1 MTNAGEKKNY
11 QGASEKVMN
20 MLNHKRNQAIL
31 VATVISLALISIF
44 GLYLK
49 QQLSTDKKN
58 ASEALVKSL
67 KSVSVGNC
75 SFIAG
80 ACGNGTFNQPT
91 YFLDRINFACPAD
104 KPLMNG
110 FKLERCGELGTEN
123 EGLQVI
129 ARCCNIVK

>member
-1 MTNAGEKKNY
+1 MNTGENQDK
-11 QGASEKVMN
+11 QGTSTTAMRI
-20 MLNHKRNQAIL
+20 LNQKRNQAIL
-31 VATVISLALISIF
+31 VGLIITLALLAIV

-49 QQLSTDKKN
+49 QHLAAERKVT
-58 ASEALVKSL
+58 AVALENRL
-67 KSVSVGNC
+67 ERVSIGNC
-75 SFIAG
+75 TFIAG

-91 YFLDRINFACPAD
+91 YYLDRINFACPAD